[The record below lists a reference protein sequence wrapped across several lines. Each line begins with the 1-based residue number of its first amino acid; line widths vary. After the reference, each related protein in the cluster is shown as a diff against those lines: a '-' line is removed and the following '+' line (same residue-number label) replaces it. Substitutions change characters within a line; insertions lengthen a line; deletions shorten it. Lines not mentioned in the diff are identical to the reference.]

1 MLAALAGRRLGLA
14 LGLEAVGAW
23 AAGALYAFHT
33 NQIHETP
40 RLHVIFH
47 AFLALALEQLVILLA
62 TGRRIAAWAAAGFLL
77 LQGLSSNY
85 MLLYGALLVG
95 LVLGGV
101 AIVRPR
107 RAWEGG
113 RQLILPA
120 VAAAAAFLPVALPY
134 ARQTAVHDLGRALP
148 VGFDLL
154 HLLQPL
160 KSNVLYGPL
169 FSELAP
175 SGRVGFVGFFAA
187 ALAAYALLAGRV
199 PTPSPGWIPA
209 RVWVPA
215 AAALAAVFGILAL
228 GRDVALAG
236 EMIGPGPYRLL
247 YAWVPGFDLVRFPE
261 RLMLLGML
269 FVGLL
274 AGRGITLMRQRGLPV
289 VAMTLAALVPLE
301 HVSPYAWGDFRVP
314 VGRNVPTAYRWL
326 ATQPV
331 AALIELPVISS
342 RYDIMSMYLS
352 TYHWKWLVLG
362 YGGYLPRIS
371 LDLREKARYLSAANL
386 EALREVGVDTAL
398 VHLPPAALAKT
409 YASVTDAGRAVFAAH
424 FGLAPLDFYQEVRRL
439 ESAGRLVRVAE
450 FDRGPARIPGGRD
463 VVFRIEARRTNA
475 PGP

>member
-1 MLAALAGRRLGLA
+1 MGDPLESAYLVAWNARQVAGGPEHYWDLNIFFPVRGAMAFTDHRFLPSVLAAPALWASGNPVLAYNVAVFIGLLLAALAGRRLGLA

-247 YAWVPGFDLVRFPE
+247 YAWVPGFDR
-261 RLMLLGML
+261 
-269 FVGLL
+269 
-274 AGRGITLMRQRGLPV
+274 A
-289 VAMTLAALVPLE
+289 
-301 HVSPYAWGDFRVP
+301 
-314 VGRNVPTAYRWL
+314 
-326 ATQPV
+326 
-331 AALIELPVISS
+331 S
-342 RYDIMSMYLS
+342 RS
-352 TYHWKWLVLG
+352 G
-362 YGGYLPRIS
+362 
-371 LDLREKARYLSAANL
+371 
-386 EALREVGVDTAL
+386 
-398 VHLPPAALAKT
+398 
-409 YASVTDAGRAVFAAH
+409 
-424 FGLAPLDFYQEVRRL
+424 
-439 ESAGRLVRVAE
+439 
-450 FDRGPARIPGGRD
+450 
-463 VVFRIEARRTNA
+463 
-475 PGP
+475 